1 MRTIIVGDIH
11 GCFRELKE
19 LLKKME
25 FREAKDRLISLGD
38 LMDRGKHSYEVFDFF
53 RRRKLKMGD
62 RCILVRGNHEQM
74 LLSCIEDKEALPL
87 WYENGGR
94 ETIKSF
100 KSHGDRVKPHKGWF
114 EKNTQFYVEEGN
126 FRCVHA
132 GLVSENL
139 EENDRETFLWD
150 RMALMSNHYQGKLA
164 IVGHTPLHDP
174 VYMDGMGG
182 EAILLDYRVKK
193 RMPRTG
199 IICIDTGCVFKG
211 KLTAMAIE
219 GDGFYLESVACE
231 EGPAGFWQGIFAGK
245 GKGTE

>member
-1 MRTIIVGDIH
+1 
-11 GCFRELKE
+11 
-19 LLKKME
+19 
-25 FREAKDRLISLGD
+25 
-38 LMDRGKHSYEVFDFF
+38 
-53 RRRKLKMGD
+53 
-62 RCILVRGNHEQM
+62 M

-100 KSHGDRVKPHKGWF
+100 KGHGDRVKPHKGWF

-164 IVGHTPLHDP
+164 IVGHTPL
-174 VYMDGMGG
+174 YGREGRGG
-182 EAILLDYRVKK
+182 NTAGLQGKEKDAKDRDY
-193 RMPRTG
+193 
-199 IICIDTGCVFKG
+199 
-211 KLTAMAIE
+211 L
-219 GDGFYLESVACE
+219 Y
-231 EGPAGFWQGIFAGK
+231 
-245 GKGTE
+245 